1 MGCADWPGSGAELS
15 SLAGDLSWR
24 RGNWA
29 PAQVSGFVWG
39 PSLKGSSGFHTH
51 GNLHG
56 LLKLFWKLVDFCK
69 AGSRNYAFLQLG
81 KALLK
86 IKESLGFALFGE
98 AWPAQPPSSYVIF

>member
-1 MGCADWPGSGAELS
+1 MQVGLALGPSCPVWLGTCPGEEATGPQLRFQALSG
-15 SLAGDLSWR
+15 
-24 RGNWA
+24 
-29 PAQVSGFVWG
+29 G
-39 PSLKGSSGFHTH
+39 PSLKGSLGFHTH

>member
-1 MGCADWPGSGAELS
+1 MQVGLALGPSCPAWLGTCPGEEATGSQLRFQALSG
-15 SLAGDLSWR
+15 
-24 RGNWA
+24 
-29 PAQVSGFVWG
+29 G

-69 AGSRNYAFLQLG
+69 AGSQNDAFLQLG

-86 IKESLGFALFGE
+86 IKESLGFTLFGE